1 MDRALAEQRRRFG
14 SRCREYLRLGH
25 DLFAAA
31 RFVAGFAAEG
41 TSTVLD
47 VGTGKGIFA
56 IELARKGVQVVSI
69 DPDDSDRALAVLL
82 AEEAGVQKSIS
93 LVRGDGAGLPFPS
106 GSFGCVAMV
115 EVLHHL
121 HDLPPV
127 SRELGRVL
135 RPGGTLV
142 VADFSEPGFDLVAQV
157 HRREGGEHLVS
168 GVTLEH
174 AVAQFEEDDLACTG
188 RHEGRML
195 RVATFTNQTSG
206 LREVVSRENDVRT
219 D

>member
-1 MDRALAEQRRRFG
+1 MSLSTDRDLVEERRRFG
-14 SRCREYLRLGH
+14 RRCQEYLRLGH

-31 RFVAGFAAEG
+31 RFVAGFATEG
-41 TSTVLD
+41 TSPILD

-56 IELARKGVQVVSI
+56 IELARRGFQVVSI

-82 AEEAGVQKSIS
+82 AEEAGVRKSIS
-93 LVRGDGAGLPFPS
+93 LVRGDGAELPFPS
-106 GSFGCVAMV
+106 GSFDCVAMV

-121 HDLPPV
+121 HNLPPV

-135 RPGGTLV
+135 KPGGSLV

-157 HRREGGEHLVS
+157 HRREGGEHLLS
-168 GVTLEH
+168 GITLEN

-188 RHEGRML
+188 RHEGNML
-195 RVATFTNQTSG
+195 RVATFANQTSA
-206 LREVVSRENDVRT
+206 
-219 D
+219 